1 MSFLN
6 AIFWIKSG
14 LALPLCILTSLVAN
28 EAKRTPSPAREC
40 GRIETPW
47 RPSGDC
53 RRPSMP
59 LTVWKP
65 LFNRFGNEDART
77 KGLRHVEHCHV
88 ELCCIWNKVGMPR

>member
-1 MSFLN
+1 
-6 AIFWIKSG
+6 
-14 LALPLCILTSLVAN
+14 
-28 EAKRTPSPAREC
+28 
-40 GRIETPW
+40 
-47 RPSGDC
+47 
-53 RRPSMP
+53 MP